1 MYSNLAQQ
9 ANIYA
14 DNNRNEVVSTNIGV
28 NEYTCPNENNIY
40 TPTYDAN
47 GNITEYVSDNGNI
60 VAQYKYSAFGEIIYR
75 FLLNLMVVKRCIYGG
90 KKGKEICLK

>member
-9 ANIYA
+9 ECMFTSDAC
-14 DNNRNEVVSTNIGV
+14 NEVVSATLGT

-47 GNITEYVSDNGNI
+47 GNITEYVSANGNV
-60 VAQYKYSAFGEIIYR
+60 VAQYQYSAFGEIIYCI
-75 FLLNLMVVKRCIYGG
+75 LLN
-90 KKGKEICLK
+90 